1 MKLVE
6 FSLNIIVIIVIKLIY
21 VSVTFCCIFNVSEI
35 GINLILGQCS
45 VQCSVTLKFIAKGI
59 SVYFSLV

>member
-6 FSLNIIVIIVIKLIY
+6 FSLNTIVITVIKLIY

-35 GINLILGQCS
+35 GINLILGHG
-45 VQCSVTLKFIAKGI
+45 VQCSVTLKFIA
-59 SVYFSLV
+59 